1 MTGLTWWIVAAI
13 APLRRFVDSYA
24 SAGFDSDPKWEHI
37 PFRSR
42 VSLTSVP
49 ALDSLRPVN
58 LPRPRHDPTPPRMH
72 RKAGRELSRGVRQLK
87 ESPLPPWLPAQTHE
101 RLVERMTWPAAAYDP
116 VRQTATYDTHFVHI
130 LDDTRSSTLL

>member
-58 LPRPRHDPTPPRMH
+58 LPH

-87 ESPLPPWLPAQTHE
+87 ESPLPPWLPAQTHG
-101 RLVERMTWPAAAYDP
+101 RLVERMTWLAAAYDP